1 MNSKNREQREENYQR
16 NNLRIFPER
25 KGTSLQIK
33 SDDQTATTITEESS
47 TPKHIITRL
56 KITQDRE
63 DPKSVQTEKNKVQ
76 TQVLVSESAG
86 CQETMEKM
94 SIKF

>member
-1 MNSKNREQREENYQR
+1 MNSKNREQREESYQR

-33 SDDQTATTITEESS
+33 SDDQTATAIKEESP

-56 KITQDRE
+56 KNIRDRE
-63 DPKSVQTEKNKVQ
+63 NPKSVQTKK
-76 TQVLVSESAG
+76 
-86 CQETMEKM
+86 KRY
-94 SIKF
+94 KHRY